1 MARLKTLKIKG
12 YRSIR
17 DEVEIHFPEGKPLVL
32 LGPNNAGKSNIV
44 RALDLLLGELWPGSR
59 NPEDH
64 DYWGRDPKGNIEIS
78 IEFEAHPALK
88 EMWWIAS
95 GGKVDFR
102 GVDNSGKEKWVS
114 NDDRHKLFAMVIEAD
129 RRLGYHLS
137 YQSKWTL
144 LSKVMRRFHKA
155 MSSNEAVVKKL
166 KGKFKE
172 IVETFRE
179 ILDFQEFAEAL
190 GEYFDA
196 FSMGMGYSLEVDFS
210 AYDPTNFFHSLRLI
224 PKEGDEP
231 RSLDELGTGQEQ
243 LLALALAHAYAK
255 AFYGGLILIV
265 EEPEAHLHPLAQ
277 RWLARHMRQLAKNGL
292 QIMITTHSPAFLSI
306 EGLEGLVLV
315 RKDKDGATFTLQL
328 DAASLAEHA
337 VSMGAPPAKANQDT
351 IIPFYAAAATEEILS
366 GLFANKVVLV
376 EGPTEALALPIY
388 LAKAGMDV
396 LREGIA
402 IIPVHGKGNLA
413 KWYRFFTA
421 YRIPTYII
429 FDNDAKNDEDGIKR
443 ADVLEALGVETSEI
457 GALTSTEDWIIE
469 DKFAI
474 FGKDF
479 ETTFRTLIPGYP
491 DLEEEARQ
499 KGLQGAKPLIARY
512 VAERVEFGEEA
523 QPARKKLTDL
533 KDRILHLKPPPI
545 AEIETVAPIES
556 GINWDDLPKD
566 HSK

>member
-1 MARLKTLKIKG
+1 MARLKTLKITG

-17 DEVEIHFPEGKPLVL
+17 DQVEVHFPEGKPLVL

-64 DYWGRDPKGNIEIS
+64 DYWGRESSGNIEMV
-78 IEFEAHPALK
+78 IEFADHPSL
-88 EMWWIAS
+88 
-95 GGKVDFR
+95 
-102 GVDNSGKEKWVS
+102 NSLRWRCTNGEITFDGADKNGHEKRYIK
-114 NDDRHKLFAMVIEAD
+114 NEERHQLFAMVIEAD
-129 RRLGYHLS
+129 RRLNYHLS

-144 LSKVMRRFHKA
+144 MSKVMRRFHESMADDAETVAKLN
-155 MSSNEAVVKKL
+155 SS
-166 KGKFKE
+166 FRE
-172 IVETFRE
+172 IVETFKEVSDFRE
-179 ILDFQEFAEAL
+179 FTIAL
-190 GEYFDA
+190 ATYFDA

-210 AYDPTNFFHSLRLI
+210 AYDPTNYFHSLKLI

-277 RWLARHMRQLAKNGL
+277 RWLAQHMRQLAEDGL
-292 QIMITTHSPAFLSI
+292 QIIITTHSPAFLSI
-306 EGLEGLVLV
+306 EGLDGLVLV
-315 RKDKDGATFTLQL
+315 RKDNDGATYTLQL
-328 DAASLAEHA
+328 DSASLVEH
-337 VSMGAPPAKANQDT
+337 VVGKGAPPEKVNQST

-388 LAKAGMDV
+388 LSKAGMDV

-402 IIPVHGKGNLA
+402 VIPVHGKGNLA

-421 YRIPTYII
+421 YRIPTYVI
-429 FDNDAKNDEDGIKR
+429 FDNDAKRDGEGIKR
-443 ADVLEALGVETSEI
+443 ADVLKAMGVEASDI
-457 GALTSTEDWIIE
+457 PALTSTEDWIIE
-469 DKFAI
+469 DRFAI

-479 ETTFRTLIPGYP
+479 ETTFRALIPGYS
-491 DLEEEARQ
+491 DLEEEAKQ
-499 KGLQGAKPLIARY
+499 GGLQEAKQLIARY
-512 VAERVEFGEEA
+512 VAARIEFGKEEQA
-523 QPARKKLTDL
+523 VMEKL
-533 KDRILHLKPPPI
+533 KDLIDRLSRLDPVPEVQVE
-545 AEIETVAPIES
+545 ALTPIEN
-556 GINWDDLPKD
+556 GIDWDDLPF
-566 HSK
+566 

>member
-1 MARLKTLKIKG
+1 MAKLKTLKIKG

-44 RALDLLLGELWPGSR
+44 RALDLLLGEFWPGSR

-64 DYWGRDPKGNIEIS
+64 DYWGRDPKGSIAIS
-78 IEFEAHPALK
+78 LEFEGHSTLK
-88 EMWWIAS
+88 EMRWTAS
-95 GGKVDFR
+95 DGEVNFR
-102 GVDNSGKEKWVS
+102 GTNNHGGEKWVS
-114 NDDRHKLFAMVIEAD
+114 NDDRRELFAMVIEAD

-144 LSKVMRRFHKA
+144 LSKVMRRFHVS
-155 MSSNEAVVKKL
+155 MSSNEEIVAKL
-166 KGKFKE
+166 KSGFMEIIDTFKQ
-172 IVETFRE
+172 IP
-179 ILDFQEFAEAL
+179 DFQEFTQAL
-190 GEYFDA
+190 SAYFDA

-210 AYDPTNFFHSLRLI
+210 AYDPTNYFHSLRLI

-231 RSLDELGTGQEQ
+231 RALDELGTGQEQ

-277 RWLARHMRQLAKNGL
+277 RWLAQHMRQLSEDGL
-292 QIMITTHSPAFLSI
+292 QIVLTTHSPAFLSI
-306 EGLEGLVLV
+306 EGSDGLVLV
-315 RKDKDGATFTLQL
+315 RKDADGATHTLQL
-328 DAASLAEHA
+328 DSASLAEYA
-337 VSMGAPPAKANQDT
+337 VGLGAPPEKVNQGT

-388 LAKAGMDV
+388 LSKAEMDV

-402 IIPVHGKGNLA
+402 VIPVHGKGNLA
-413 KWYRFFTA
+413 KWYRFFSA
-421 YRIPTYII
+421 YRIPTYVV
-429 FDNDAKNDEDGIKR
+429 FDNDAKNDKDGIKR
-443 ADVLEALGVETSEI
+443 ADVLKALGVEASEV
-457 GALTSTEDWIIE
+457 GTLTSTEDWIIR

-479 ETTFRTLIPGYP
+479 ETTFRALIPRYS
-491 DLEEEARQ
+491 DFEEEAKQ
-499 KGLQGAKPLIARY
+499 GGLQGAKPLIARY
-512 VAERVEFGEEA
+512 VAERVEFGEEERVA
-523 QPARKKLTDL
+523 MEKLGALKHHISRLEPAPKVEVETLTPL
-533 KDRILHLKPPPI
+533 ENGIDR
-545 AEIETVAPIES
+545 
-556 GINWDDLPKD
+556 DDLPF
-566 HSK
+566 

>member
-17 DEVEIHFPEGKPLVL
+17 DEVEIHFPEGKPLIL

-64 DYWGRDPKGNIEIS
+64 DYWGRDPSGSIEIAIK
-78 IEFEAHPALK
+78 IEGHSTLNSLQ
-88 EMWWIAS
+88 WRSTS
-95 GGKVDFR
+95 GEITFNGTDKN
-102 GVDNSGKEKWVS
+102 GYEKKYIS
-114 NDDRHKLFAMVIEAD
+114 NEERHRLFAMVIEAD

-144 LSKVMRRFHKA
+144 MSKVMRRFHEAISDDEKTVA
-155 MSSNEAVVKKL
+155 NLKSS
-166 KGKFKE
+166 FHE
-172 IVETFRE
+172 IVDTFKNVP
-179 ILDFQEFAEAL
+179 DFLKFSDAL
-190 GEYFDA
+190 GAYFDA

-210 AYDPTNFFHSLRLI
+210 AYDPTNYFHSLRLI

-277 RWLARHMRQLAKNGL
+277 RWLAQHMRQLAEDGL
-292 QIMITTHSPAFLSI
+292 QIIITTHSPAFLSI

-315 RKDKDGATFTLQL
+315 RKDSDGATYTLQL
-328 DAASLAEHA
+328 DSASLAEHA
-337 VSMGAPPAKANQDT
+337 VGKGAPPEKVNQST

-388 LAKAGMDV
+388 LSKAGMDV

-402 IIPVHGKGNLA
+402 VIPVHGKGNLA

-421 YRIPTYII
+421 YRIPTYVI
-429 FDNDAKNDEDGIKR
+429 FDNDAKNDTDGIKR
-443 ADVLEALGVETSEI
+443 ADVLKALGVEESGI
-457 GALTSTEDWIIE
+457 PDLTSIEDWVIE
-469 DKFAI
+469 SRFAM

-479 ETTFRTLIPGYP
+479 ETTFRKFIPGYSK
-491 DLEEEARQ
+491 LEEEAKQ
-499 KGLQGAKPLIARY
+499 QGLQGAKPLIARY
-512 VAERVEFGEEA
+512 VAERLEFGDEEQA
-523 QPARKKLTDL
+523 VRERLEEL
-533 KDRILHLKPPPI
+533 KDRLLYLEPASEAI
-545 AEIETVAPIES
+545 APIEN
-556 GINWDDLPKD
+556 GIDWDDPPF
-566 HSK
+566 